1 MARGTGGG
9 SGFGQ
14 PGAIIQLLHLLTL
27 RSYIQTCLKKLNVIS
42 FSEAGQNEN
51 HLSKIPSISVQYSEK
66 PAEDKAASKFYWHK
80 GLNTGTLSYIKSAKG
95 KSPALFGKVDLGSS
109 KEEFGHEDMPTGL
122 GVKIPA
128 LLFFQTV
135 SFHFQV

>member
-51 HLSKIPSISVQYSEK
+51 HLSKIFLLQ
-66 PAEDKAASKFYWHK
+66 AEDRNAKITKVLMETPCK
-80 GLNTGTLSYIKSAKG
+80 ILGLLR
-95 KSPALFGKVDLGSS
+95 
-109 KEEFGHEDMPTGL
+109 
-122 GVKIPA
+122 
-128 LLFFQTV
+128 
-135 SFHFQV
+135 